1 MYTMILRRVSF
12 RDAKFSKR
20 SHPGE
25 RLAFTRVIHRSIL
38 RRLFTNTTEVKPDD
52 STGERVSCVFYLFT
66 GFTKERVRKR
76 APESVLPHVQIYLE
90 STDFFLIFWY
100 RFCTVQITDF
110 CDKLQIS

>member
-1 MYTMILRRVSF
+1 MMGFGSSQKLVTSSEVSGT

-25 RLAFTRVIHRSIL
+25 RLAFTRVIYRSSL

-52 STGERVSCVFYLFT
+52 STGERVSCVFYLYT

-76 APESVLPHVQIYLE
+76 APEL
-90 STDFFLIFWY
+90 FFHITTEHRGAPAG
-100 RFCTVQITDF
+100 RF
-110 CDKLQIS
+110 L